1 MTKETKAYRD
11 GYRQDTE
18 GWQKLTEMDKGRQK
32 LTEMDMDIDRHRG
45 MTKDYRD
52 GYRQTQ
58 RDDKSLQR
66 WI

>member
-1 MTKETKAYRD
+1 
-11 GYRQDTE
+11 
-18 GWQKLTEMDKGRQK
+18 
-32 LTEMDMDIDRHRG
+32 MDIDRHRG

-66 WI
+66 WIQTHRGMTKAYRDGYRQIQRDDKSLQRWIQTDTEG

>member
-1 MTKETKAYRD
+1 MDIDRYRGMTKDYRD

-18 GWQKLTEMDKGRQK
+18 GWQKITE
-32 LTEMDMDIDRHRG
+32 MDIDRHRG

-52 GYRQTQ
+52 NGYDKR
-58 RDDKSLQR
+58 DKSLQR

>member
-1 MTKETKAYRD
+1 MDIDRHRGMTKAYRD

-18 GWQKLTEMDKGRQK
+18 GWQKLTEMD
-32 LTEMDMDIDRHRG
+32 IDRHRG
-45 MTKDYRD
+45 MTRAYRD